1 MEEGAGPSLQNGA
14 GRYSMR
20 HETDDRAAG
29 DETSEMSANQRAKV
43 GGVAW
48 LLFAVLSGPNLH
60 GAAWTQVWLLL
71 AALVLVPMAVELA
84 ADERERGNVA
94 VLVALTRLGQL
105 PAALLLLWACAM
117 RPGGWAALAATPW
130 VIVCGLVAATGWLR
144 VRQGGW
150 RRPFDRLCGDVAFI
164 FLGVGGAWVFA
175 DRAGQRPLGFDG
187 ATVALTAMHF
197 HFAGL
202 LLTLLA
208 GLTVRAFPASRLA
221 TRAAVGV
228 VLGVPAVAVGIA
240 TTQFG
245 WGPAS
250 EAAAGC
256 GLALAGMAVAVLQVR
271 LGTEPSTG
279 SPVRRG
285 LFLVAGA
292 SLFFGMTLAAAYAAR
307 SFAAPMPWLDVPWL
321 RAVHGTVNAVGFG
334 LGGVLAWGMGAAR
347 GRE

>member
-20 HETDDRAAG
+20 HETDDRVAG

-164 FLGVGGAWVFA
+164 FLGVGGGVC
-175 DRAGQRPLGFDG
+175 RPGG
-187 ATVALTAMHF
+187 T
-197 HFAGL
+197 
-202 LLTLLA
+202 
-208 GLTVRAFPASRLA
+208 
-221 TRAAVGV
+221 
-228 VLGVPAVAVGIA
+228 
-240 TTQFG
+240 
-245 WGPAS
+245 
-250 EAAAGC
+250 AAAG
-256 GLALAGMAVAVLQVR
+256 V
-271 LGTEPSTG
+271 
-279 SPVRRG
+279 
-285 LFLVAGA
+285 
-292 SLFFGMTLAAAYAAR
+292 
-307 SFAAPMPWLDVPWL
+307 
-321 RAVHGTVNAVGFG
+321 
-334 LGGVLAWGMGAAR
+334 
-347 GRE
+347 